1 MQSVMIAVLWLG
13 VLAPAASADDTE
25 TFFLGPEG
33 VPVGSLIG
41 TPHGG
46 QMPNYDR
53 GRDLEPGLFLEK
65 SDRGLLESE
74 ETRYQHW
81 QAEMTGR
88 RLAGHPTFVV
98 WTASAAFEP
107 GLTGAF
113 SVYLLDCSETAVD
126 CTELAGQEVV
136 VPPADSGGWTEI
148 TVALPQID
156 HVFAEG
162 RHLGIRIVVS
172 EGSGTDM
179 MFAYGFPKYRSRLIV
194 SAEPLVVTTEASVA
208 PPPITRAPLDRLGL
222 VKPLSILRLQ
232 EGPADINSLT
242 PWLATLTGSTVILVV
257 LGVVLVFTLSPHGRR
272 ERSRTGSPLPH
283 SGTRTVISS

>member
-1 MQSVMIAVLWLG
+1 MIAVLWLG
-13 VLAPAASADDTE
+13 ILGPAASADDTE
-25 TFFLGPEG
+25 TFFLGPDG

-88 RLAGHPTFVV
+88 RLAGYPTFVV
-98 WTASAAFEP
+98 WSASAAFEP
-107 GLTGAF
+107 GVTGAF
-113 SVYLLDCSETAVD
+113 AVFLLDCPETALD

-136 VPPADSGGWTEI
+136 VPPADSGGWTET
-148 TVALPQID
+148 TVSLPQIG

-162 RHLGIRIVVS
+162 RRLGMTIVVC
-172 EGSGTDM
+172 EGSDSDM

-194 SAEPLVVTTEASVA
+194 SAEPLVVTVEESVA
-208 PPPITRAPLDRLGL
+208 PPPITLAALDRLGV
-222 VKPLSILRLQ
+222 VKPLSVLASQ
-232 EGPADINSLT
+232 QGPADINSLT

-272 ERSRTGSPLPH
+272 ERSRSGSRPSR
-283 SGTRTVISS
+283 SGSRTVTSS